1 MAETPVEAEDGS
13 GPDDY
18 YVEPLAT
25 GRARRST
32 AGRLMNT
39 LLDAEADDELARIF
53 AEEEDDEEFES
64 GDDEEEG
71 GEAAADDMEIDSS
84 SSDEGD
90 EGGAAGAGN
99 DELEGEKELQRQ
111 EKAERAKKRTAQQE
125 GFRIPSQRKKKVKID
140 PTLPTRTSTLPAP
153 RQRKKSERISWLPTA
168 DDGPTRASSRRQT
181 MQNRVQTHA
190 RLKRSEQ
197 KRVQLIATM
206 EETAKRKEKSKPKQ
220 MTQADRLAEAE
231 KTERLNFGSLTRWE
245 EMEEKRGEERRLKME
260 ALHNRRLEGPV
271 ITFWSGIAKW
281 INEKLA
287 MVGVKSFRQAADADT
302 GRKKK
307 GRPSVETSREGQPA
321 TGAASK
327 ETEASNNATDIAPT
341 QPTDGQ
347 QAPGEP
353 SSFLDGIQLYASMQ
367 EPSACPDAEIAHTAT
382 STTPKPVATTTET
395 IALPNE
401 EAHENEMTKS
411 APIPKERGNEDENDQ
426 GQASDKP
433 VEVAVPM
440 RPEQEL
446 NAEEKPDKVKPAL
459 ERSSRTCIV
468 LDNFDASTAP
478 ERSDVGVLYN
488 PKKPVKLPKTQTE
501 FCPITSHP
509 ARYRDPTTGLPYS
522 NSLAYREI
530 RQALAYRYA
539 WSGTFG
545 CFVGPIGVGARGV
558 PERFLAP
565 NAAPPQQLFEHGD
578 GDSKPTTASGDKP
591 AAQR

>member
-1 MAETPVEAEDGS
+1 MAETPAEAGDGS
-13 GPDDY
+13 GPEDY

-64 GDDEEEG
+64 GDDEEED

-90 EGGAAGAGN
+90 EGGAGAGN

-125 GFRIPSQRKKKVKID
+125 GFRMPSQRKKKVKID

-206 EETAKRKEKSKPKQ
+206 EETAKRKEKARPKQ

-245 EMEEKRGEERRLKME
+245 EMEEKRSQERRLKME
-260 ALHNRRLEGPV
+260 VLHNRRLEGPV

-287 MVGVKSFRQAADADT
+287 MVGVKPFRQAADADS

-321 TGAASK
+321 ANAANRAT
-327 ETEASNNATDIAPT
+327 ETSNNATDTAPT

-353 SSFLDGIQLYASMQ
+353 SPFLDGIQLYASMQ
-367 EPSACPDAEIAHTAT
+367 EASACPDAEIVQTAT
-382 STTPKPVATTTET
+382 STASKPVTTTTET

-401 EAHENEMTKS
+401 EAHENEVTKS
-411 APIPKERGNEDENDQ
+411 DTSPKERGNEDENGQ
-426 GQASDKP
+426 GQAPNKP
-433 VEVAVPM
+433 AEETVPIC
-440 RPEQEL
+440 PEQEL
-446 NAEEKPDKVKPAL
+446 NVEEKPDKVKPAL

-468 LDNFDASTAP
+468 LDNFDASTGP
-478 ERSDVGVLYN
+478 ERSDLGVLYN
-488 PKKPVKLPKTQTE
+488 PKKPVKLPSTSSLS
-501 FCPITSHP
+501 PIS
-509 ARYRDPTTGLPYS
+509 
-522 NSLAYREI
+522 
-530 RQALAYRYA
+530 
-539 WSGTFG
+539 
-545 CFVGPIGVGARGV
+545 
-558 PERFLAP
+558 
-565 NAAPPQQLFEHGD
+565 QQP
-578 GDSKPTTASGDKP
+578 SV
-591 AAQR
+591 

>member
-1 MAETPVEAEDGS
+1 MAEADVDAEDGS
-13 GPDDY
+13 GSESY

-71 GEAAADDMEIDSS
+71 GEAAADDMELDSS
-84 SSDEGD
+84 SSDEADDGPT
-90 EGGAAGAGN
+90 AAGN

-125 GFRIPSQRKKKVKID
+125 GFRIPALRKKKVKID

-168 DDGPTRASSRRQT
+168 DDGPTRVSSRRQT

-206 EETAKRKEKSKPKQ
+206 EETAKRKEKAKPKQ

-231 KTERLNFGSLTRWE
+231 KTERLNYGSLTRWE

-287 MVGVKSFRQAADADT
+287 MVGVKTFRQAADADS

-307 GRPSVETSREGQPA
+307 GRDAGHQGPPA
-321 TGAASK
+321 TQDTNK
-327 ETEASNNATDIAPT
+327 ETEESQRATDTAPV
-341 QPTDGQ
+341 QSDAPPTDGK
-347 QAPGEP
+347 QAPQERN
-353 SSFLDGIQLYASMQ
+353 SFLDGIHIYASMQ
-367 EPSACPDAEIAHTAT
+367 EASTCQDIEMPDATA
-382 STTPKPVATTTET
+382 TPKPATPAPEATT
-395 IALPNE
+395 IPNE
-401 EAHENEMTKS
+401 KTPSNGNTQSPLCAEKNENE
-411 APIPKERGNEDENDQ
+411 EE
-426 GQASDKP
+426 QAAVIP
-433 VEVAVPM
+433 VEEAAPPGQGVTPG
-440 RPEQEL
+440 
-446 NAEEKPDKVKPAL
+446 EKLDQSKPAL
-459 ERSSRTCIV
+459 ERASRTCIV

-488 PKKPVKLPKTQTE
+488 PKKPVKLPKTQVE
-501 FCPITSHP
+501 FCPITSRP
-509 ARYRDPTTGLPYS
+509 ARYRDPATGIPYS

-530 RQALAYRYA
+530 RQVLAYRYA

-565 NAAPPQQLFEHGD
+565 NAAPPQQLFGPGE
-578 GDSKPTTASGDKP
+578 GDSKHAATPGNNPTA
-591 AAQR
+591 

>member
-1 MAETPVEAEDGS
+1 MAELPAEAEDGS
-13 GPDDY
+13 GPDEY

-25 GRARRST
+25 GRERRST

-64 GDDEEEG
+64 GDGEEEG
-71 GEAAADDMEIDSS
+71 GEEAAADDMELDSS

-90 EGGAAGAGN
+90 EGGPADAGN

-125 GFRIPSQRKKKVKID
+125 GFRIPAQRKKK
-140 PTLPTRTSTLPAP
+140 
-153 RQRKKSERISWLPTA
+153 
-168 DDGPTRASSRRQT
+168 T

-206 EETAKRKEKSKPKQ
+206 EETAKRKEKARPKQ

-287 MVGVKSFRQAADADT
+287 MAGIKTFRQAADT
-302 GRKKK
+302 ESGRKKK
-307 GRPSVETSREGQPA
+307 GRASETGREGQPTAPGANKA
-321 TGAASK
+321 TEEPKTAIDPVPA
-327 ETEASNNATDIAPT
+327 

-347 QAPGEP
+347 PAPKEP
-353 SSFLDGIQLYASMQ
+353 SSFLDGIHLYASM
-367 EPSACPDAEIAHTAT
+367 EEASTCPDAEMANAAT
-382 STTPKPVATTTET
+382 TSIPKPDAPITET

-401 EAHENEMTKS
+401 ETHENESTQS
-411 APIPKERGNEDENDQ
+411 AVNPGEKEKNEHERDQ
-426 GQASDKP
+426 GQATDKP
-433 VEVAVPM
+433 LEEEVVPM
-440 RPEQEL
+440 PQEQEL
-446 NAEEKPDKVKPAL
+446 NAEEKPDKDKPVL

-488 PKKPVKLPKTQTE
+488 PKKPVKLPKTQAE
-501 FCPITSHP
+501 FCPITSHT

-530 RQALAYRYA
+530 RQVLAHRYA

-565 NAAPPQQLFEHGD
+565 NAAPPQQLFEPGD
-578 GDSKPTTASGDKP
+578 GDGKPTTAAGDKST
-591 AAQR
+591 AQ